1 MLGKLQQFLLPQV
14 VAAPSRLQFVNVASI
29 RACECVSMPSAFPF
43 AFLLLH
49 SLLLQQSCHSLRA
62 VARPR
67 GHSALPWPS
76 ARLAAIN
83 RSVLINLLI
92 IDAIMC
98 FICGTTRANV
108 RRPNC
113 RLGSHQASEK
123 HLDNVV
129 SIVDPL
135 LLHLLVWLNVFCCG
149 CAALSRSCVQEE
161 IKRNDN
167 LFMLPELWQIEV
179 GYVYNVAV
187 SGAIASAFA
196 SATPSVCSSASIAI
210 FIHIVSTG
218 VSIAPAGSTFCWP
231 CKLICH
237 LCLATVARCQLQNSS
252 CPSGKYVNHMTGTC
266 NTVAHT
272 I

>member
-1 MLGKLQQFLLPQV
+1 MRFAQLVVRVFPFHNYVIYFNCVKSTRRSTAIMLGKLQQFLLPQV

-43 AFLLLH
+43 PFLLLH

-108 RRPNC
+108 RHPNC

-135 LLHLLVWLNVFCCG
+135 LLHLCSCG
-149 CAALSRSCVQEE
+149 
-161 IKRNDN
+161 
-167 LFMLPELWQIEV
+167 
-179 GYVYNVAV
+179 
-187 SGAIASAFA
+187 
-196 SATPSVCSSASIAI
+196 
-210 FIHIVSTG
+210 
-218 VSIAPAGSTFCWP
+218 
-231 CKLICH
+231 
-237 LCLATVARCQLQNSS
+237 
-252 CPSGKYVNHMTGTC
+252 
-266 NTVAHT
+266 
-272 I
+272 